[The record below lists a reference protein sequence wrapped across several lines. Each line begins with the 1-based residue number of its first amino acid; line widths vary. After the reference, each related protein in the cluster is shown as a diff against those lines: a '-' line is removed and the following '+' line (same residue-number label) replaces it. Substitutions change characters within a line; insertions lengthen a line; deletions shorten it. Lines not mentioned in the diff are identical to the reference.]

1 TTRSSILNIH
11 LPEPYQAPS
20 GTLSFDQLAMG
31 PRGGDEGIIMHDVH
45 EVNMNLNATQ
55 VAQAAH
61 IAVVNNNLTGPAMIG
76 DVNTSIARFSLENVF
91 GQIMAEHQINSN
103 YISGY
108 AQQAALTAI
117 RDNSI
122 GWQIPNDKINGGQLN
137 QELLQNFTSHNY
149 GWWEDWLKSHGY
161 IN

>member
-1 TTRSSILNIH
+1 
-11 LPEPYQAPS
+11 
-20 GTLSFDQLAMG
+20 MG
-31 PRGGDEGIIMHDVH
+31 PRGGDEGIIMRDVH
-45 EVNMNLNATQ
+45 EVNSSLNATQ

-61 IAVVNNNLTGPAMIG
+61 IAVVNNNLSGPAMIS

-91 GQIMAEHQINSN
+91 GQIMAEPEHQINSN

-122 GWQIPNDKINGGQLN
+122 GWQIPNDKISDGQLN

-149 GWWEDWLKSHGY
+149 GWWEEWLKSHGY